1 MTHVASVTAAVVG
14 WFATVVLLSEALGP
28 DVFAA
33 GHATY
38 AIGTGAALAIWSLV
52 AVVTVEGVRR
62 RDELDRFAPLVLV
75 ASAALFVVLAFDVAA

>member
-1 MTHVASVTAAVVG
+1 MTHVASVTAVVVG
-14 WFATVVLLSEALGP
+14 WAASVVLLS
-28 DVFAA
+28 AA
-33 GHATY
+33 IGHTTY

>member
-14 WFATVVLLSEALGP
+14 WFATVVLLSEALG
-28 DVFAA
+28 
-33 GHATY
+33 HTTY